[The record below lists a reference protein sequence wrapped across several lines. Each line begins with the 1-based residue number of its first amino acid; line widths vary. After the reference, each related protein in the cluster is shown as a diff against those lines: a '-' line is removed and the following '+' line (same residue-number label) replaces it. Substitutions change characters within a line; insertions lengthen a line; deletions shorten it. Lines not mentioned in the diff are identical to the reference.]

1 MIHVISTTGNPPPH
15 AKAKC
20 LYSVASQSVLAMHHY
35 LELPERPPQ
44 GFPHFPALIRTV
56 AELEDDDI
64 VVSLD
69 GDDWLAHGKVLA
81 RVQEEHDAGA
91 LVTYGSFI
99 YADGRRGFAAP
110 LVGPIR
116 KSPWVTTHLKT
127 FRAGLFKRIP
137 HAHLQTPD
145 GLWLENARDQ
155 ALMFP
160 LVEAA
165 GDRAHFIPD
174 VLHVYNAS
182 NSDEFTKGA
191 EFILAER
198 EASAYLRGLS

>member
-1 MIHVISTTGNPPPH
+1 
-15 AKAKC
+15 
-20 LYSVASQSVLAMHHY
+20 MHHY

-44 GFPHFPALIRTV
+44 GFPHFPALLAV
-56 AELEDDDI
+56 LAELADDDI

-69 GDDWLAHGKVLA
+69 GDDWLAHPGVLT

-99 YADGRRGFAAP
+99 YADGRRGFASQ
-110 LVGPIR
+110 LVGPVR
-116 KSPWVTTHLKT
+116 ASPWVTTHLKT
-127 FRAGLFKRIP
+127 FRAGLAKKIP

-160 LVEAA
+160 LVDMA
-165 GDRAHFIPD
+165 GDRARFIPD
-174 VLHVYNAS
+174 VLHVYNAA
-182 NSDEFTKGA
+182 NSDEFTKGPSFIMA
-191 EFILAER
+191 EL
-198 EASAYLRGLS
+198 EASAYLRGLRL